1 MLQPSRTRVTHFCHT
16 DKLSF
21 LPGPAPP
28 PSTYLSTP
36 PSWGRA
42 FERKLSRRIQG
53 QRPHCKA
60 TQSQATPAPPHV
72 YECLA
77 FLLLGAIGQRGHVIS
92 EKYSPENFPY
102 RRGPGMGVVV
112 PSGPQ
117 GSPMKDRL
125 NLPSVLVLNSCG
137 ICRAGDEA
145 EIAAFCAHVME
156 LDLSDNKLQDWQEIG
171 KIVTNIPNL
180 DFLNLSSNPLNESG
194 LDPSCA
200 EAFVRVRR
208 LVLNNT
214 RVSWDTVN
222 TLTREMPELVELFL
236 CLNEY
241 DSVSTSMV
249 PCPSLRLLHIT
260 DNNLQDWDEVRKFGP
275 MFPGLDTLIMANNNL
290 TSIQDSGD
298 TLRRLFP
305 SLRIINLH
313 NSGLNQWE
321 DIEKLNCFPKLE
333 EVRLLGI
340 PLLQTYTNTE
350 RRSLIVAQL
359 PSVTV
364 LNGSVVTDAERE
376 DAERFF
382 IRYYQGCPEE
392 ELPYRYGTLVTKY
405 GKLAPLADIDLRPR
419 CHAKVE
425 VHCEDKVELVSIRLD
440 QTVAELKKQLRTVV
454 QLSTNNMRV
463 YYIDKEVA
471 SHYGPEEMKY
481 STRALHSYSI
491 RDGDEILVVPK
502 SK

>member
-1 MLQPSRTRVTHFCHT
+1 MSVWLFYCWGPSDREGMWDGAMDPPEEEGRTFM
-16 DKLSF
+16 
-21 LPGPAPP
+21 
-28 PSTYLSTP
+28 
-36 PSWGRA
+36 
-42 FERKLSRRIQG
+42 Q
-53 QRPHCKA
+53 
-60 TQSQATPAPPHV
+60 
-72 YECLA
+72 
-77 FLLLGAIGQRGHVIS
+77 VIS

-102 RRGPGMGVVV
+102 RRGPGIGVVV
-112 PSGPQ
+112 VPTGPQ

-125 NLPSVLVLNSCG
+125 NLPSILVLNGCG
-137 ICRAGDEA
+137 ISRAGDEG
-145 EIAAFCAHVME
+145 EIAAFCAHVVE
-156 LDLSDNKLQDWQEIG
+156 LDLSHNTLQDWHEIS

-180 DFLNLSSNPLNESG
+180 DFLNLSSNPLSESV
-194 LDPSCA
+194 LEPSCA

-214 RVSWDTVN
+214 RVSWDTVHS
-222 TLTREMPELVELFL
+222 LTREIPELVELFL

-241 DSVSTSMV
+241 DSVTPSTV
-249 PCPSLRLLHIT
+249 PCPSLRLLQIT

-275 MFPGLDTLIMANNNL
+275 MFPGLDTLVMANNNL
-290 TSIQDSGD
+290 TSIQDPRD

-305 SLRIINLH
+305 NLRTVNLH

-321 DIEKLNCFPKLE
+321 DIEKLNFFPKLE

-364 LNGSVVTDAERE
+364 LNGSVVTEAERE

-382 IRYYQGCPEE
+382 IRFYQGYSEE
-392 ELPYRYGTLVTKY
+392 EVPYRYNILVTKY

-454 QLSTNNMRV
+454 QLSINNMRV

-471 SHYGPEEMKY
+471 SHLGPEELKY